1 KALATMPP
9 ELAGMVLDLLGE
21 LLVNPVDVLHCYVD
35 DCNIVG
41 VIAGCLAGTPAIVL
55 SFLNGNPTHFPGL
68 FRPWMLP
75 WYKTVLNR
83 PGARLCANAEMGAR
97 DYEAW
102 LGLPEGSVPI
112 IRNAFTPPAVPDREA
127 ASAWRRSFSIPL
139 DAPLVA
145 GVFRLQPEKRPLYF
159 VESVDRLRAII
170 ADLRAVLAGVGE
182 LEAVV
187 RRRIHERG
195 LEQVITLLGQRQDVP
210 LILAASDALLLVSDW
225 EGTPNILLEAQ
236 HCGCV
241 PVVTDAGG
249 SREAMIPGKT
259 GVLVGLHAMDETVRE
274 LANLLSDSER
284 RRRMAAAG
292 RVFVAANF
300 APASL
305 HESNMRLYGQ
315 ALAGA

>member
-1 KALATMPP
+1 RQACYATIGQQAQGHQAHVLTRLALIGADAHYLPLLGEHGIGAHFIGSRWNARFLTAWRATVAPKTAKALATMPP

-55 SFLNGNPTHFPGL
+55 SFRNGNPTHFPGL

-241 PVVTDAGG
+241 
-249 SREAMIPGKT
+249 
-259 GVLVGLHAMDETVRE
+259 
-274 LANLLSDSER
+274 
-284 RRRMAAAG
+284 
-292 RVFVAANF
+292 
-300 APASL
+300 
-305 HESNMRLYGQ
+305 
-315 ALAGA
+315 